1 MSISHYPKCHQFC
14 LFDEGKIME
23 HRAHCEQSTAMQPKL
38 AHSEE
43 KSSEWNNLQKESV
56 NLHAHSSR
64 VGAGAV

>member
-1 MSISHYPKCHQFC
+1 
-14 LFDEGKIME
+14 ME